1 MTIGDMAASELPEFP
16 VPGSTA
22 SDNSVRTKVT
32 IGLTV
37 SGIVLVA
44 LILLFPGW
52 FATGSPTA
60 TDAQHSYAAPGWGH
74 VLGTDQLGRDVYSRI
89 IYGAQV
95 SVMIGIVAASI
106 ALVIGSIV
114 GLASA
119 LGGRFVDSGF
129 MRVVDIWMAFPE
141 VLLALMII
149 ALVGP
154 GSANIAVAVGFA
166 AAPYYAR
173 LIRGQAMSVSRSEYV
188 EAAKV
193 VGVHPVLYGIRHVLP
208 NIAGPVIVLASL
220 GTGTAVAAAAG
231 LSLLGLGP
239 PPPSPE
245 WGAMI
250 AAGQPYLSS
259 AWWIATFPGV
269 ALVLVVVIFTVAG
282 RKLTKGRR

>member
-1 MTIGDMAASELPEFP
+1 MT
-16 VPGSTA
+16 T
-22 SDNSVRTKVT
+22 SDLSDSSRPDTPRKGKVT
-32 IGLTV
+32 IVVFVAGFALL
-37 SGIVLVA
+37 VLV
-44 LILLFPGW
+44 LLFPAV
-52 FATGSPTA
+52 FATESPTA
-60 TDAQHSYAAPGWGH
+60 TDAQNSYAAPGWGH

-95 SVMIGIVAASI
+95 SVMIGLVAASI
-106 ALVIGSIV
+106 ALVIGSVV
-114 GLASA
+114 GLLSA
-119 LGGRFVDSGF
+119 LGGRFVDSTF
-129 MRVVDIWMAFPE
+129 MRAVDIWMAFPE

-154 GSANIAVAVGFA
+154 GSANIAAAVGFA

-173 LIRGQAMSVSRSEYV
+173 LIRSQALAVRHSEYV
-188 EAAKV
+188 EAAKII
-193 VGVHPVLYGIRHVLP
+193 GVHPVVYGVRHVLP
-208 NIAGPVIVLASL
+208 NIAGPVVVLASL

-239 PPPSPE
+239 PPPSAE

-250 AAGQPYLSS
+250 AAGQPYLST

-269 ALVLVVVIFTVAG
+269 ALVAVVVIFTVAG